1 MDNRYCPECGNRLEK
16 DSVFCPKCGFKL
28 KDKEKKT
35 KFCSHCGEKIDANA
49 EICPKCG
56 IRLINPLTNSASDV
70 LNKGKTK
77 ADDFSKRYLTAK
89 NFIIVILIIIIITL
103 LVSAP
108 SIIDYLT
115 PYKLVDDSYIANPV
129 PGEKVQFD
137 GEYIGTTSWGGGY
150 FLYYSYITDN
160 DIVKVG
166 DQYVLIQGDYL
177 EHDLYGNEG
186 KMVHLEGRFAG
197 TDASKEP
204 FGDEYIYGHWFGAS
218 TIEIID

>member
-1 MDNRYCPECGNRLEK
+1 MWKQVKK

-56 IRLINPLTNSASDV
+56 VRLINPLTNSASDV

-89 NFIIVILIIIIITL
+89 NFIIV
-103 LVSAP
+103 
-108 SIIDYLT
+108 
-115 PYKLVDDSYIANPV
+115 
-129 PGEKVQFD
+129 
-137 GEYIGTTSWGGGY
+137 
-150 FLYYSYITDN
+150 
-160 DIVKVG
+160 
-166 DQYVLIQGDYL
+166 
-177 EHDLYGNEG
+177 
-186 KMVHLEGRFAG
+186 RFAG

-204 FGDEYIYGHWFGAS
+204 FVMNIFMDIGLEQAQLRL
-218 TIEIID
+218 